1 MRNMKFRSLILYFVI
16 FAFFAGLGYYIFE
29 FTRDS
34 QGWAFS
40 PVNRHLSNGSLSG
53 GKIFDV
59 NGEVLAQTVN
69 GKRLYHENE
78 DVRKALLHTVG
89 DGSTLIPTSVQSRY
103 NAELFG
109 YNFITGFGAPEY
121 FSSNQDITLTLDSK
135 ICASVSKKFGDKKG
149 TALAYNYTTGEVI
162 CLVSLPTYDVNNR
175 PDFTKDTEGKY
186 DGVYLNRALSAA
198 YTPGSVFK
206 IFTAMVGIENLPD
219 AETRKYEC
227 EKVKIID
234 GEKVTCMQS
243 HGKLD
248 LKNSL
253 SKSCDI
259 AFCDIAV
266 ELGKE
271 KMTRELE
278 KFGFN
283 SARYFEG
290 IELAKSVY
298 DVSNASKADLGWSG
312 IGQYTDTLN
321 PMYMLKIMG
330 ALANG
335 GNLVEPFVVKS
346 FSVSGMK
353 ESQKLTK
360 TPTKTMISQITADKM
375 KEMMRF
381 TMKNQYNDSLFG
393 GIPMCAKTGTAE
405 VGEDKLPHGW
415 MVGFSYDEKFP
426 VAFVVVVENG
436 DFGIKSAGPIAGA
449 MIKEINS
456 SFAKKLN

>member
-1 MRNMKFRSLILYFVI
+1 MRNMKFRSMILYFVI

-29 FTRDS
+29 FAQNS
-34 QGWAFS
+34 KNWAFS
-40 PVNRHLSNGSLSG
+40 PVNRHLSSDSLSG
-53 GKIFDV
+53 GKIFDIK
-59 NGEVLAQTVN
+59 GEILAQTIN
-69 GKRLYHENE
+69 GKRMYHESS
-78 DVRKALLHTVG
+78 DVRNAVLHTVG

-121 FSSNQDITLTLDSK
+121 FSSNQDVTLTLDSK
-135 ICASVSKKFGDKKG
+135 ICASVSKKFGNKKG
-149 TALAYNYTTGEVI
+149 TAVAYNYKTGEVI
-162 CLVSLPTYDVNNR
+162 CMVSLPTYDVNDR
-175 PDFTKDTEGKY
+175 PDFTKDSDGKY

-206 IFTAMVGIENLPD
+206 IFTTMVGIKCLPD

-227 EKVKIID
+227 KKIKIID

-248 LKNSL
+248 LKTAF
-253 SKSCDI
+253 SKSCDM

-271 KMTRELE
+271 KMTSELE

-283 SARYFEG
+283 SLQTFEG
-290 IELAKSVY
+290 IELAKSTY
-298 DVSNASKADLGWSG
+298 DVNSASKAGLGWSG

-335 GNLVEPFVVKS
+335 GNLIEPFVVKS
-346 FSVSGMK
+346 IAVSGTNDN
-353 ESQKLTK
+353 QKFTN
-360 TPTKTMISQITADKM
+360 TSERNIISKIIADKM

-393 GIPMCAKTGTAE
+393 GIRMCAKTGTAE
-405 VGEDKLPHGW
+405 VGENKLPHGW
-415 MVGFSYDEKFP
+415 MVGFSYDESFP
-426 VAFVVVVENG
+426 IAFVVVVENG

-449 MIKEINS
+449 MIKDIRND
-456 SFAKKLN
+456 FVKNK

>member
-1 MRNMKFRSLILYFVI
+1 MRNMKFRSIILYFVI

-29 FTRDS
+29 FTRES
-34 QGWAFS
+34 KEWAFS

-53 GKIFDV
+53 GRIYDT
-59 NGEVLAQTVN
+59 NGEVLAQTVS
-69 GKRLYHENE
+69 GKRLYHENG
-78 DVRKALLHTVG
+78 DIRKAVLHTVG

-109 YNFITGFGAPEY
+109 YNFITGFGAPDY

-135 ICASVSKKFGDKKG
+135 ICASVSKKFGDRKG
-149 TALAYNYTTGEVI
+149 TALAYNYKTGEVI
-162 CLVSLPTYDVNNR
+162 CMVSLPTYDVNDR
-175 PDFTKDTEGKY
+175 PDFSKENDGKY

-206 IFTAMVGIENLPD
+206 VFTSIAGIECLPD

-248 LKNSL
+248 LKNAL

-266 ELGKE
+266 ELGKD

-278 KFGFN
+278 KLGFN
-283 SARYFEG
+283 SSEKFEG
-290 IELAKSVY
+290 IELAKSTY
-298 DVSNASKADLGWSG
+298 DVGAASKADLGWSG
-312 IGQYTDTLN
+312 IGQYTDTVN

-335 GNLVEPFVVKS
+335 GNLTEPFVVKS
-346 FSVSGMK
+346 FAVSGAK
-353 ESQKLTK
+353 SGQKLTK
-360 TPTKTMISQITADKM
+360 TSQKSIISKVTADKI

-393 GIPMCAKTGTAE
+393 GVPMCAKTGTAE
-405 VGEDKLPHGW
+405 VGDGKLPHGW
-415 MVGFSYDEKFP
+415 IVGFSYDENFP
-426 VAFVVVVENG
+426 IAFVVVVENG

-449 MIKEINS
+449 MVKEIHS
-456 SFAKKLN
+456 SFSKNK